1 MYWKLHDRP
10 SKSNNS
16 HRSWKPN
23 NGQQQKGQGHANFTS
38 SNQKNNENEIQEHGE
53 FKFKKEDIERLK
65 SLFESLEKPPSA
77 CSLAFSGKYSTSHV
91 FNVSEATDHMT
102 NSSHKFVS
110 YTPCPSNKKIS
121 TTGGS
126 LTTVAGQGEIH
137 INPSPILKNVLHVA
151 KLSTNLVSIY
161 QLTKD
166 MNCSVIFHPSHRVFQ
181 DQGSRKMIG
190 LAKEKDRALLP

>member
-1 MYWKLHDRP
+1 
-10 SKSNNS
+10 
-16 HRSWKPN
+16 
-23 NGQQQKGQGHANFTS
+23 
-38 SNQKNNENEIQEHGE
+38 
-53 FKFKKEDIERLK
+53 
-65 SLFESLEKPPSA
+65 
-77 CSLAFSGKYSTSHV
+77 
-91 FNVSEATDHMT
+91 MT

-137 INPSPILKNVLHVA
+137 INPLPILKNVLHVA
-151 KLSTNLVSIY
+151 KLSTNLVSIH

-166 MNCSVIFHPSHRVFQ
+166 MNCNVIFHPSHLVFQ
-181 DQGSRKMIG
+181 DQGSGKIIG

>member
-1 MYWKLHDRP
+1 MNETPVAESSVLLSTARNLKNSGMEHQPGADNWRLYFSQITNKNPIWCTYCKKQWHTKDMYWKLHDRP

-91 FNVSEATDHMT
+91 FNVSEATDHI
-102 NSSHKFVS
+102 VS
-110 YTPCPSNKKIS
+110 PR
-121 TTGGS
+121 
-126 LTTVAGQGEIH
+126 
-137 INPSPILKNVLHVA
+137 VL
-151 KLSTNLVSIY
+151 LIR
-161 QLTKD
+161 
-166 MNCSVIFHPSHRVFQ
+166 FWW
-181 DQGSRKMIG
+181 
-190 LAKEKDRALLP
+190 

>member
-1 MYWKLHDRP
+1 
-10 SKSNNS
+10 
-16 HRSWKPN
+16 
-23 NGQQQKGQGHANFTS
+23 
-38 SNQKNNENEIQEHGE
+38 
-53 FKFKKEDIERLK
+53 
-65 SLFESLEKPPSA
+65 
-77 CSLAFSGKYSTSHV
+77 
-91 FNVSEATDHMT
+91 MT